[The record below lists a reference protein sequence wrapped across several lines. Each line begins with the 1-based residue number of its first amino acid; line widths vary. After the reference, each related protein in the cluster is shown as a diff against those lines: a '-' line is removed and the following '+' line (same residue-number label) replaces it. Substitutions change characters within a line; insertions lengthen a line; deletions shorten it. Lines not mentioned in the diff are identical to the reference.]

1 MSYLRLIEDKIQSF
15 AESMSSTLNVEI
27 TVVDNNLMRIAGTGD
42 FYYRINMTSPSNS
55 WFARVLKTGI
65 EVMNLN
71 KGSNS
76 VCAKC
81 VDLNICKER
90 ITFVSP
96 IKDGEDII
104 GVVCFASFNDV
115 QDQIIIS
122 KKDEYMTMLRH
133 FAKNIETEI
142 SNIKMVN
149 ALNIEKAEINAVID
163 SISKGIII
171 LNSEKKITHINM
183 KAIKTLGINISSIK
197 IINSKISDII
207 GNIKLEETNEKELS
221 GRWTVGEATLNVL
234 YKISYI
240 LLENNDISTLISF
253 ESINEIFN
261 IALKFQSDNII
272 TFENIIRHSYVME
285 DIISKA
291 KIAARSDSTVFLK
304 GESGT
309 GKELFARSIHN
320 ASMRKNNPFIVINC
334 ATLPENLIESELFGY
349 EKGSF
354 TGASPKGKIG
364 KFEQANNGTLF
375 LDEIADLPLHLQSKL
390 LRVLQEKSIEKIGST
405 DQIDVNVRIISATHR
420 NLEDMVKRNEF
431 REDLYYRLNVIP
443 LHIPALRERENDV
456 ILITEYIINKLCK
469 KFNKTE
475 KHISKDV
482 EEFFLTCP
490 WHGNVR
496 ELENVLEYAINFSTE
511 DEIGIE
517 DLPDYFL
524 NSDRDKKFPRED
536 VEFEIQDLMNIKSL
550 EKATREYEKRILK
563 NLLEMYDG
571 NKDSKKIIAKKLNIS
586 VTTLY
591 RKLNDYYLND

>member
-1 MSYLRLIEDKIQSF
+1 
-15 AESMSSTLNVEI
+15 
-27 TVVDNNLMRIAGTGD
+27 
-42 FYYRINMTSPSNS
+42 
-55 WFARVLKTGI
+55 
-65 EVMNLN
+65 
-71 KGSNS
+71 
-76 VCAKC
+76 
-81 VDLNICKER
+81 
-90 ITFVSP
+90 
-96 IKDGEDII
+96 
-104 GVVCFASFNDV
+104 
-115 QDQIIIS
+115 
-122 KKDEYMTMLRH
+122 
-133 FAKNIETEI
+133 
-142 SNIKMVN
+142 
-149 ALNIEKAEINAVID
+149 
-163 SISKGIII
+163 
-171 LNSEKKITHINM
+171 

-221 GRWTVGEATLNVL
+221 GRWTVGKRILNVL

-511 DEIGIE
+511 DEIRIE

-563 NLLEMYDG
+563 NLLEMYSG
-571 NKDSKKIIAKKLNIS
+571 NKDTKKIIAKKLNIS